1 MLEICQP
8 KDSMDLWKYF
18 GNEDPAALPEMTTA
32 EFLKVVSST
41 EYAVKEK
48 EEYEY
53 GRIGQHYDRS
63 RARCY

>member
-1 MLEICQP
+1 MEI
-8 KDSMDLWKYF
+8 F

-32 EFLKVVSST
+32 EFLKVVNA

-48 EEYEY
+48 EEYEH

-63 RARCY
+63 RTRCY